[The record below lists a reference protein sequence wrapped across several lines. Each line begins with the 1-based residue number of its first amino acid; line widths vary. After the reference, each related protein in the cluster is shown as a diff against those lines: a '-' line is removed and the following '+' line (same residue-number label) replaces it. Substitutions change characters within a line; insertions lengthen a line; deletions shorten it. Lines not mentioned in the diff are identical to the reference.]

1 MTKEDKLRRARAKR
15 LMDNYK
21 LTLEDFEAI
30 SAHQNYVCWGCGQ
43 PEPVKGRSLANDHN
57 HEDGLVRGHLC
68 SRCNPVLGK
77 LENAIA
83 RYGLR
88 AAGITVAAW
97 ITRMAV
103 YMTNPPAITAL
114 GRKHYG
120 YPGRVGTKKHR
131 KLLKKLKKMSAPK

>member
-1 MTKEDKLRRARAKR
+1 MPSKEEKLRRARERR

-21 LTLEDFEAI
+21 LTLEDFEKI
-30 SAHQNYVCWGCGQ
+30 SKHQNYVCWGCGQ
-43 PEPVKGRSLANDHN
+43 PEPVKGRSLANDHC
-57 HEDGLVRGHLC
+57 HETGLVRGHLC

-88 AAGITVAAW
+88 AAGIRVEDW
-97 ITRMAV
+97 IARMAV
-103 YMTNPPAITAL
+103 YMADPPAVKAL
-114 GRKHYG
+114 GHKHFG

-131 KLLKKLKKMSAPK
+131 KMLKKLKKA